1 MRKYL
6 PHILIISFVFLLTPT
21 AQVATY
27 AGAIEDAREE
37 VRNNPDDALAH
48 FNLGVAY
55 ENLGMYKEA
64 IEPYKQAIKNN
75 PDYEDAAYRLGFIYG
90 KLRMW
95 KEVIEFLK
103 QEIRRNPDDAEAY
116 FALGVVYVAIKD
128 RDSALEQYE
137 ILKTLDTEKANEL
150 FNVMNDS
157 DLH

>member
-1 MRKYL
+1 MKKHLL
-6 PHILIISFVFLLTPT
+6 PHILIILFVFILAPT
-21 AQVATY
+21 AHVASH
-27 AGAIEDAREE
+27 AGELEDAREE

-75 PDYEDAAYRLGFIYG
+75 PAYEDAAYRLGFIYG

-95 KEVIEFLK
+95 KEAIEFLK
-103 QEIRRNPDDAEAY
+103 QEIRKNPDDAEAY

-128 RDSALEQYE
+128 KDSALEQYK
-137 ILKTLDTEKANEL
+137 ILKNLDSKLANEL
-150 FNVMNDS
+150 LSFINK
-157 DLH
+157 